1 MSNKSSSLW
10 NEFPGARPPTTKL
23 APVLA
28 GEGLASD
35 EKPGNIHV
43 RMPVPNSASPTLIV
57 AGETRCVQGL
67 AGKESPR

>member
-1 MSNKSSSLW
+1 MSNKSSSVW
-10 NEFPGARPPTTKL
+10 NEFPGARPTSTKL

-35 EKPGNIHV
+35 ENPGNIHV
-43 RMPVPNSASPTLIV
+43 RMPVPNSASLTLIV
-57 AGETRCVQGL
+57 AGEARCVQGL

>member
-28 GEGLASD
+28 GEGLAWD
-35 EKPGNIHV
+35 ENPGNIHV
-43 RMPVPNSASPTLIV
+43 RMPVPTSASLIV
-57 AGETRCVQGL
+57 AGEARCVQGL